1 MDPQRDFYF
10 FFIYLFKQIRKLM
23 KLRQSAPEEHTAASR
38 FNILNIERSSQGKLK
53 CIKAVRLF
61 LPLQTR

>member
-1 MDPQRDFYF
+1 MDPQRDFF
-10 FFIYLFKQIRKLM
+10 LKQIRKLM

-38 FNILNIERSSQGKLK
+38 FNILNIERSSRGKLK
-53 CIKAVRLF
+53 RIKAVELV